1 LIRQAYLLGPAD
13 PVLRHSSSDIE
24 LSLKA
29 SLLVKPRVSLVPA
42 MVFDAKGIQ
51 DILYRVPQRAEE
63 IGPSDI
69 HTLVVT
75 KDLMSQNKPLL
86 TVTAMGKAS
95 TGIEFFEEWSGLGGH
110 FRKDPVYSSTLSD
123 VIDTNQSTES
133 YLRRYPR
140 FQLGVEAIDKVFIEE
155 GAIDVVHQTYAE
167 PFKQALW
174 ADLQSVADAGSPQI
188 KPLAYHLL
196 GKLDEPDSLSR
207 SFIARECQQFLGFD
221 IYHHQYAVR
230 NLLAFREEIIDR
242 NWRISHAS
250 SVGGNLWDGFQRKV
264 SIMKRLFP
272 RWYQASLPLETV
284 EIPYEGKYLS
294 EISLKQILELRDDIG
309 YLNQLKAIQDALARS
324 KNHKLELS
332 AFAHFLDKLAE
343 KFPSAKGD
351 SPRKK
356 IVKLAPI
363 PAALGWTADVGV
375 KLLSLKLAQ
384 LPPDVIVVGDLI
396 GGAGSLLSVAIS
408 GLARRA
414 SDKPTLTR
422 QFKAFGIRLAKV

>member
-1 LIRQAYLLGPAD
+1 VIRQSYLLGPAD

-51 DILYRVPQRAEE
+51 DILYRVPQRPEE

-69 HTLVVT
+69 RTLAVT
-75 KDLMSQNKPLL
+75 KDLLSQNRPLL

-95 TGIEFFEEWSGLGGH
+95 TGIEFFEEWSGLGGR

-133 YLRRYPR
+133 YLRHYPR
-140 FQLGVEAIDKVFIEE
+140 FQQGVETIDKVFIEA
-155 GAIDVVHQTYAE
+155 GAIDVVHQTYEE
-167 PFKQALW
+167 PFKRALR
-174 ADLQSVADAGSPQI
+174 ADLENVADAGSPQMR
-188 KPLAYHLL
+188 PLACHLL

-207 SFIARECQQFLGFD
+207 SFIVKGCQQFLGVD
-221 IYHHQYAVR
+221 IYHHQYAGR

-250 SVGGNLWDGFQRKV
+250 SVGGNLWDGFQRKAG
-264 SIMKRLFP
+264 ILKRLVP
-272 RWYQASLPLETV
+272 LWYRASLPLETV

-294 EISLKQILELRDDIG
+294 EISLKQILELRDDND
-309 YLNQLKAIQDALARS
+309 YLNQLKAIQDVLARS
-324 KNHKLELS
+324 KTHKLDQS
-332 AFAHFLDKLAE
+332 AFARFLDKLAE

-356 IVKLAPI
+356 MIKLARI
-363 PAALGWTADVGV
+363 PAAFGWTADVGV
-375 KLLSLKLAQ
+375 KLLSPILAQ
-384 LPPDVIVVGDLI
+384 LAPDVIVLGDI
-396 GGAGSLLSVAIS
+396 IAGAGSLVSVAIW

-414 SDKPTLTR
+414 SDEPTLTR